1 MMTARNKPYS
11 KLSNPCVF
19 FALTL
24 GWTWL
29 FWIPAVLLG
38 RNVMEFPVVL
48 LLVLGGLGPALA
60 GILLT
65 YLTKD
70 REGQRD
76 YWLRVIDFKWIS
88 LRWYAL
94 ILLVFPILNA
104 IAILL
109 DVLTG
114 GSMPQFGTAMR
125 LLSQPLTILPFM
137 IFIFIFGPLPEE
149 LGWRG
154 YVLDR
159 LQTKRSALIS
169 SLYLGMMWALWHF
182 PLFFMKGFYNDEA
195 MVFGYQAFCLFCI
208 SIIAFSVLLTWVYNN
223 NRRSTLTAIL
233 LHFMCNL
240 SAELFQLS
248 ERAEIYSTLLLIIVA
263 IAITV
268 IWGPK
273 ALTRQQNRKKRKIYP
288 AEWKGIVKIDLNS
301 GKTGSYALP
310 VLTQCVNN
318 RTKSQTNCYNTY

>member
-1 MMTARNKPYS
+1 MSIPFS
-11 KLSNPCVF
+11 KLSSPWFF
-19 FALTL
+19 FALTF

-48 LLVLGGLGPALA
+48 LILLGGLGPALA

-76 YWLRVIDFKWIS
+76 YWLRVIDFKRIS
-88 LRWYAL
+88 IRWYAL
-94 ILLVFPILNA
+94 ILPVFPILNA

-125 LLSQPLTILPFM
+125 FLSQPLTILPFV

-154 YVLDR
+154 YALDH
-159 LQTKRSALIS
+159 LQAKWSALAS
-169 SLYLGMMWALWHF
+169 SLVLGTAWALWHL
-182 PLFFMKGFYNDEA
+182 PLFFMKGFYHHEELG
-195 MVFGYQAFCLFCI
+195 FGTLGFWLFCI
-208 SIIAFSVLLTWVYNN
+208 SVIAIAVLITWIYNN
-223 NRRSTLTAIL
+223 NGRSTLSAVL
-233 LHFMCNL
+233 VHFMCNL
-240 SAELFQLS
+240 TGNLFPLAD
-248 ERAEIYSTLLLIIVA
+248 RAEVYKTLLLIVTV

-273 ALTRQQNRKKRKIYP
+273 ALTRQQSRKKRKIYP
-288 AEWKGIVKIDLNS
+288 AE
-301 GKTGSYALP
+301 
-310 VLTQCVNN
+310 
-318 RTKSQTNCYNTY
+318 